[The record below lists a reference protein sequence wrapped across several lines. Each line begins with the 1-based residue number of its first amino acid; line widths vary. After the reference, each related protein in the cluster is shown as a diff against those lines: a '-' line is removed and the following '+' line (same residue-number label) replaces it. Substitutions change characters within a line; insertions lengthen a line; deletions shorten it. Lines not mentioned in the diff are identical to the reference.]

1 MDKVTTRILEL
12 QEGKITEYQGNYTY
26 YKEKKKD
33 LEAFEKDRNGETI
46 SVISK
51 EIKEVKE
58 KPKNKYKT
66 ETTRADVEK
75 AEKVEMEIARLEATM
90 KMYTLQMNEEPE
102 RYEELME
109 IYKETEEKLQT
120 LYERWDKIMENM

>member
-1 MDKVTTRILEL
+1 MCIR
-12 QEGKITEYQGNYTY
+12 
-26 YKEKKKD
+26 
-33 LEAFEKDRNGETI
+33 DR
-46 SVISK
+46 
-51 EIKEVKE
+51 
-58 KPKNKYKT
+58 
-66 ETTRADVEK
+66 
-75 AEKVEMEIARLEATM
+75 

>member
-1 MDKVTTRILEL
+1 M
-12 QEGKITEYQGNYTY
+12 
-26 YKEKKKD
+26 
-33 LEAFEKDRNGETI
+33 
-46 SVISK
+46 
-51 EIKEVKE
+51 
-58 KPKNKYKT
+58 
-66 ETTRADVEK
+66 EK

>member
-1 MDKVTTRILEL
+1 M
-12 QEGKITEYQGNYTY
+12 
-26 YKEKKKD
+26 
-33 LEAFEKDRNGETI
+33 
-46 SVISK
+46 
-51 EIKEVKE
+51 
-58 KPKNKYKT
+58 
-66 ETTRADVEK
+66 EK

-102 RYEELME
+102 RYEELMT

>member
-1 MDKVTTRILEL
+1 MWK
-12 QEGKITEYQGNYTY
+12 
-26 YKEKKKD
+26 
-33 LEAFEKDRNGETI
+33 
-46 SVISK
+46 
-51 EIKEVKE
+51 
-58 KPKNKYKT
+58 
-66 ETTRADVEK
+66 K

-102 RYEELME
+102 RYEELMT